1 MMRNVGRAQ
10 RVSSAPTPALLVNGE
25 AQHVS
30 GPRALLSLSRHQLGR
45 TAQKLA
51 SHQLMCIRSL

>member
-10 RVSSAPTPALLVNGE
+10 RVSSAPTPALLVSGE

-30 GPRALLSLSRHQLGR
+30 GPRALLSLSREYTNSGELR
-45 TAQKLA
+45 
-51 SHQLMCIRSL
+51 RSWQAIS